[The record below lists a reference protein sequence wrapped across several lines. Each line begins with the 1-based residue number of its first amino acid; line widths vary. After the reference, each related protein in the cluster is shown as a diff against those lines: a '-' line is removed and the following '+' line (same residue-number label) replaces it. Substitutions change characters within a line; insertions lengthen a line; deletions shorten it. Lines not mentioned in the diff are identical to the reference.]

1 MGLLFLLVFLLRILH
16 GDSQSKTEIHKLLF
30 FVLLCVALRISAK
43 QQSMKIFITGISTDV
58 GKTITSAIVVEALEA
73 DYWKPIQAGDLD
85 NSDSHKV
92 KSQVSNSKSQFYPNA
107 YQLNTPASPHLA
119 AEIDGITIDLKQIN
133 EPKTNNHLV
142 IEGAGGIFVPLNEK
156 DSIIDLIEPDYKVIV
171 VSRHYLGSIN
181 HTLLTIEAIKNRG
194 FEVSGIIFSGS
205 ENKSTEDL
213 ILNKTGI
220 KCIGRI
226 DEEPYF
232 DQNVIREYA
241 DLFRENLLNL

>member
-1 MGLLFLLVFLLRILH
+1 MRM
-16 GDSQSKTEIHKLLF
+16 KL
-30 FVLLCVALRISAK
+30 
-43 QQSMKIFITGISTDV
+43 FITGISTDV

-73 DYWKPIQAGDLD
+73 DYWKPVQAGDLD

-92 KSQVSNSKSQFYPNA
+92 KSQISNSKSQFYPNS

-119 AEIDGITIDLKQIN
+119 AEIDGITIDLKKIQ
-133 EPKTNNHLV
+133 EPKTDNHLV
-142 IEGAGGIFVPLNEK
+142 IEGAGGIFVPLNQE
-156 DSIIDLIEPDYKVIV
+156 DSIIDLIQPDYKVIV

-181 HTLLTIEAIKNRG
+181 HTLLTIEAIQNRG
-194 FEVSGIIFSGS
+194 FQVAGIIFSGS
-205 ENKSTEDL
+205 ENKSTESL
-213 ILNKTGI
+213 ILNKTNI

-241 DLFRENLLNL
+241 DLFRDNLLSLQESKI